1 MAEAKA
7 LEETYKTLLKER
19 DLRDDAIIKK
29 LQEEKL
35 ILETENG
42 RALERISGLEEEID
56 QMKEVYDV
64 MNHGLEDVF
73 KGMNK
78 LQSIS
83 RKGIAGKRHAK
94 QRLK

>member
-1 MAEAKA
+1 M
-7 LEETYKTLLKER
+7 
-19 DLRDDAIIKK
+19 
-29 LQEEKL
+29 
-35 ILETENG
+35 ETENG

-78 LQSIS
+78 L
-83 RKGIAGKRHAK
+83 
-94 QRLK
+94 